1 MIKEWIRRKRN
12 SLGFGIQ
19 SPNDFYFVQH
29 VLREDSPYYAYTEL
43 HKMQQQLPTDLPH
56 LSEESYRLLFRLAN
70 HIYPHTIIEVGT
82 GAGLSACA
90 MTMAHPMGEC
100 ITIDGAIPA
109 RQLAVRD
116 RLLADFPQITVRN
129 GDEMALLQQVLSTKN
144 HIGLLHIAHTIHY
157 KEATR
162 LALPHITDNTLFV
175 IQGIRDNEEKRI
187 WWEALQEERHTGVSY
202 DLGETGLMFFDRSRH
217 KDMYWV
223 NLRSK
228 QHTI

>member
-1 MIKEWIRRKRN
+1 MINKWIRRKRN

-29 VLREDSPYYAYTEL
+29 VLREKSPYYAYTEL

-56 LSEESYRLLFRLAN
+56 FSEEVYRLLFRLTN

-82 GAGLSACA
+82 GTGLSACA
-90 MTMAHPMGEC
+90 MVMAHPMSEC

-109 RQLAVRD
+109 SQQAIRD
-116 RLLADFPQITVRN
+116 KLLANFPQITVKN
-129 GDEMALLQQVLSTKN
+129 GDEMALFQQFLSAKE
-144 HIGLLHIAHTIHY
+144 HIGILHIAHTVHY
-157 KEATR
+157 KEVIK
-162 LALPHITDNTLFV
+162 LALPYATSNTLFV
-175 IQGIRDNEEKRI
+175 IQGIRNNDEKRI
-187 WWEALQEERHTGVSY
+187 WWETLQEERHRGVSY
-202 DLGETGLMFFDRSRH
+202 DLGDIGLMFFDQSRH

-228 QHTI
+228 

>member
-1 MIKEWIRRKRN
+1 MINKWIRRKRN

-29 VLREDSPYYAYTEL
+29 VLREKSPYYAYTEL

-56 LSEESYRLLFRLAN
+56 FSEEVYRLLFRLTN

-82 GAGLSACA
+82 GTGLSACA
-90 MTMAHPMGEC
+90 MVMAHPMSEC

-109 RQLAVRD
+109 SQQAIRD
-116 RLLADFPQITVRN
+116 KLLANFPQITVKN
-129 GDEMALLQQVLSTKN
+129 GDEMALFQQILSAKE
-144 HIGLLHIAHTIHY
+144 HIGILHIAHTVHY
-157 KEATR
+157 KEVIK
-162 LALPHITDNTLFV
+162 LALPYATSNTLFV
-175 IQGIRDNEEKRI
+175 IQGIRNNDEKRI
-187 WWEALQEERHTGVSY
+187 WWETLQEERHRGVSY
-202 DLGETGLMFFDRSRH
+202 DLGDIGLMFFDQSRH

-228 QHTI
+228 